1 MPETEHS
8 TKKPRLIL
16 RLFLVLL
23 LVAAIAGGLAYV
35 KFGQIQVMVAQSS
48 ITPPPISV
56 TVAEAKAEKW
66 QKRIL
71 AIGTLVASQGVD
83 ISSEVGSIVRSINF
97 DSGEEVKAGKLLL
110 QLDNQ
115 TEVASLES
123 SKAQYEADNSQYQ
136 RLLKLKNQSF
146 VTKNDLD
153 TQAGLVDVA
162 RSQIGVAEAAL
173 AKKSISA
180 PFPGKLGIRLVDV
193 GEYLA
198 PGTAIVSLQSVDKLL
213 LDFTLPESNFKE
225 LAVGQLI
232 SFKVRSYPDTKF
244 NARIKAWNPKL
255 DENTRNITIQ
265 AEVNNKGRKL
275 APGMFAEMA
284 VTSTQRIDVLSVPE
298 TSIFYNIYGE
308 AVYVLEKQEA
318 TEEDADPD
326 YRTFGFSLGYS
337 DEKQF
342 FIQAITENS
351 PADEAGLTPGISVIR
366 LNNLDFTNGSS
377 FCDYVSYSTESRETL
392 ELVYIDERKQTKSVI
407 LQKRF
412 MY

>member
-1 MPETEHS
+1 MPKADHS
-8 TKKPRLIL
+8 TKKPRLFL
-16 RLFLVLL
+16 RLFFILL
-23 LVAAIAGGLAYV
+23 IVAAIVGSLAYV
-35 KFGQIQVMVAQSS
+35 KYGQIQVMAAQGS
-48 ITPPPISV
+48 IPPPPISV

-71 AIGTLVASQGVD
+71 AIGSLVASQGVD
-83 ISSEVGSIVRSINF
+83 ISSEVGGIVRSINF
-97 DSGEEVKAGKLLL
+97 NSGEEVKAGKLLL

-180 PFPGKLGIRLVDV
+180 PFSGKLGIRLVDV

-198 PGTAIVSLQSVDKLL
+198 PGTPMVSLQSVNKLL
-213 LDFTLPESNFKE
+213 LDFTLPESNFRE
-225 LAVGQLI
+225 LAVGQSI
-232 SFKVRSYPDTKF
+232 DFKVRSYPGEKF
-244 NARIKAWNPKL
+244 SARVKAWNPKL

-265 AEVNNKGRKL
+265 AKVDNKERKL
-275 APGMFAEMA
+275 APGMFAEME
-284 VTSTQRIDVLSVPE
+284 VTSTARIDVLSVPE

-308 AVYVLEKQEA
+308 AVYVLEKPEA
-318 TEEDADPD
+318 TAEDADPA
-326 YRTFGFSLGYS
+326 YRLAARQVKVAFRNKG
-337 DEKQF
+337 
-342 FIQAITENS
+342 IA
-351 PADEAGLTPGISVIR
+351 GISKGISAGDKVVTAGQLKLYPSLKVTIV
-366 LNNLDFTNGSS
+366 DDVP
-377 FCDYVSYSTESRETL
+377 DYPPSNKST
-392 ELVYIDERKQTKSVI
+392 Q
-407 LQKRF
+407 
-412 MY
+412 